1 MSHIISVVTDET
13 FITLGFLRII
23 TDYYGHK
30 TAMQQTIIPGITI
43 HIWLV
48 NPSEKY

>member
-1 MSHIISVVTDET
+1 MLPYIAYMDPMGYG
-13 FITLGFLRII
+13 LLRII
-23 TDYYGHK
+23 MNYYGHT
-30 TAMQQTIIPGITI
+30 TAMPQTIIPGITI